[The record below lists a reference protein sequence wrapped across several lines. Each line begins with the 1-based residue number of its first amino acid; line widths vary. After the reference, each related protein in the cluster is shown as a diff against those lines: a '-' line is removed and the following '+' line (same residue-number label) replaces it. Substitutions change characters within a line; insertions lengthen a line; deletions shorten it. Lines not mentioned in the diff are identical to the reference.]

1 MDRWQESEI
10 EAGEV
15 KTMLKPK
22 YTAEF
27 KEQAIKVPQQAGQTS
42 VARQVADGGRPADPV
57 PAAQRAG
64 PPRHAGIPGKK
75 KGPEIIRALVD
86 GGGTRNR
93 TRVRR

>member
-86 GGGTRNR
+86 GGGPVTRAKPS
-93 TRVRR
+93 